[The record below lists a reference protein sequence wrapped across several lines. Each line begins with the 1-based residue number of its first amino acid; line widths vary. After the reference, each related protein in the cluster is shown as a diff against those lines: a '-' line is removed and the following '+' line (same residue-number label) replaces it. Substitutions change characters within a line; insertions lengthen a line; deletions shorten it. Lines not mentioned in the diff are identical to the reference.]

1 MGRSPFFQK
10 YIKPIPLKKILITEE
25 YREQDRVVFQHVSG
39 QKQYTTLSKPRLERH
54 CSTYGM
60 HEIYL
65 PDEDDIY
72 ILTLC
77 ETICFENGSENET
90 YIIWHVEK
98 EGPKNKYLCTWVLRN
113 DGFILNA
120 EDLSFRGEIGSIKR
134 LAMNSSALPIA

>member
-1 MGRSPFFQK
+1 MK
-10 YIKPIPLKKILITEE
+10 
-25 YREQDRVVFQHVSG
+25 
-39 QKQYTTLSKPRLERH
+39 
-54 CSTYGM
+54 
-60 HEIYL
+60 
-65 PDEDDIY
+65 
-72 ILTLC
+72 LC